1 MLVYVEIV
9 HIYFFQGFKAKI
21 YAGKTLCS
29 VSLGEV
35 QLRGMLVCA
44 ESNSGQC

>member
-9 HIYFFQGFKAKI
+9 HIYFFQAKI